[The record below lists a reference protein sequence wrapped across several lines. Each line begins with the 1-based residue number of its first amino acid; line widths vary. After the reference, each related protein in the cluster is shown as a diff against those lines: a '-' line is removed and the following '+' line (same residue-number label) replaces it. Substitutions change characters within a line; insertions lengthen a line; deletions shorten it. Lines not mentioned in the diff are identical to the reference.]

1 MKLKI
6 KKITKEDSRLRILFK
21 KPLFKNIFD
30 FRQEL
35 VDMFYDYGS
44 FISSCYGK
52 KRNTIENIL
61 KLRDMADIEP
71 YKIDYENAKKAFFSQ
86 YDYAILVKNYK
97 SEIFNNGIAE
107 DKVKSILYRER
118 FGEVPFFEIV
128 K

>member
-6 KKITKEDSRLRILFK
+6 KKITKEDSRLKILFK

-35 VDMFYDYGS
+35 VTMFYDDES
-44 FISSCYGK
+44 FIGSCFGK
-52 KRNTIENIL
+52 KRNTIEISL
-61 KLRDMADIEP
+61 ELRNKADIEP
-71 YKIDYENAKKAFFSQ
+71 YKIDYENVKKTFFSQ

-97 SEIFNNGIAE
+97 SEIFNNGILE
-107 DKVKSILYRER
+107 DKVKSILYREN